1 MIKLPIS
8 IEKDTADPLG
18 AIMRASRA
26 KDDENAS
33 PQFLEKSL
41 LGRLSEEDEEDIESM
56 GDFNQE
62 GGKKI
67 NFDLPKLDKQV
78 IQMLELDQNENEES
92 NLNEIYY
99 IFFLQ

>member
-1 MIKLPIS
+1 
-8 IEKDTADPLG
+8 
-18 AIMRASRA
+18 
-26 KDDENAS
+26 
-33 PQFLEKSL
+33 
-41 LGRLSEEDEEDIESM
+41 M

-92 NLNEIYY
+92 NLNEFYY
-99 IFFLQ
+99 NYL

>member
-1 MIKLPIS
+1 
-8 IEKDTADPLG
+8 
-18 AIMRASRA
+18 
-26 KDDENAS
+26 
-33 PQFLEKSL
+33 
-41 LGRLSEEDEEDIESM
+41 M

-92 NLNEIYY
+92 KIYEISYDISY
-99 IFFLQ
+99 SEKSSRVGDERMD